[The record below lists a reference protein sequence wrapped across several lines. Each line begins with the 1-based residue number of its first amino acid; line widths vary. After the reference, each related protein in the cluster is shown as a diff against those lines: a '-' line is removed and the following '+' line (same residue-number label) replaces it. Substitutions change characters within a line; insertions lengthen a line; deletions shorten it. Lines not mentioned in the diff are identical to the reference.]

1 MSEKVRS
8 PYGIVGGLCDPDKAH
23 GCKKENC
30 HRNGG
35 TCRSTTNVRWIK
47 ESEKK
52 KWLQE

>member
-1 MSEKVRS
+1 MKEKVRTAQ
-8 PYGIVGGLCDPDKAH
+8 GIVGGLCDPKKAY

-30 HRNGG
+30 YINGG
-35 TCRSTTNVRWIK
+35 NCRSTTNVRWIK